1 MSEQTL
7 TSLAILTVNWDEG
20 HDLIKSFVPIV
31 AECIRKG
38 DDEPI
43 GLVDL
48 QAAVEKDAGIKI
60 PSGALEAILHR
71 CAREGLVRRSH
82 KVYVPVREQL
92 EQTNYPSTRREAL
105 QSYNLLL
112 TRLRTFAKCRYGIKW
127 SPEEADERLLA
138 FLKEGSV
145 PILAAA
151 TEGDPLPAGREQSRK
166 AKHVLSAF
174 AGMLAE
180 YDPEGFAAL
189 EVVVKGFVLSGVLYY
204 PDIGK
209 VETRFNELEVY
220 CDTPF
225 LLKAL
230 GFAEEG
236 FQVQA
241 IDLIELLQEL
251 GAKLR
256 CFHHTR
262 EELAGVLEAQA
273 RDLREGAE
281 SELAFD
287 YVTSR
292 RLRRDEIEEM
302 IVSVDRTLGKLGVE
316 IVDTPPWTEDLDETA
331 LEAVLD
337 EHVRYDPERPQARRK
352 DMRSLAAIARLRKMH
367 RVDSFEN
374 AKAVFVTTN
383 ADLAR
388 GSSRFFQEIEG
399 TGAIPLCLPVGMM
412 TRLAWVKRP
421 LSAPDLPK
429 HILIASSYASLNPSR
444 ALWVRYLQALT
455 RRREEGDLSDEE
467 YQFLRTSREARQALM
482 DTTLGKEDGFSW
494 GTVEEVLDHAKSV
507 MHAEAEERAKI
518 AEEAA
523 EQHQRDLKQFES
535 AHRRRI
541 DKQAATLGKVVSYG
555 VACLLGAAL
564 VVSVLAC
571 IPGAPLVELHQTK
584 LRIGVW
590 VCIGIGAAVTTYTV
604 LHRGITVAEIRS
616 RLSKRIERAWATRG
630 HARLDALHRTALT
643 E

>member
-7 TSLAILTVNWDEG
+7 TSLAILTVNWDDG

-38 DDEPI
+38 DDEPV

-82 KVYVPVREQL
+82 NVYVPVRERL
-92 EQTNYPSTRREAL
+92 EETNYPSTRREAL

-112 TRLRTFAKCRYGIKW
+112 ARLRTFAKCRYGIKW

-151 TEGDPLPAGREQSRK
+151 TEGDPLPPARESRK

-174 AGMLAE
+174 AGILAE

-204 PDIGK
+204 PDIAK

-236 FQVQA
+236 FRVQA
-241 IDLIELLQEL
+241 VDLIELLQEL

-281 SELAFD
+281 SDLAFD

-316 IVDTPPWTEDLDETA
+316 IVDTPAWTEDLDETA
-331 LEAVLD
+331 LEAALD
-337 EHVRYDPERPQARRK
+337 EHVNYDPERPQARRK
-352 DMRSLAAIARLRKMH
+352 DMMSLAAVARLRKMH

-374 AKAVFVTTN
+374 AKAIFVTTN

-444 ALWVRYLQALT
+444 ALWARYLQALT
-455 RRREEGDLSDEE
+455 QRREKGDLSDEE
-467 YQFLRTSREARQALM
+467 YQFLRSSREARQALM

-507 MHAEAEERAKI
+507 MHAEAEERAKN
-518 AEEAA
+518 AEKEAT
-523 EQHQRDLKQFES
+523 QRRLDLEKFEN
-535 AHRRRI
+535 AHRSKI
-541 DKQAATLGKVVSYG
+541 DRQAAMLGKVVSYG
-555 VACLLGAAL
+555 VAFLLGAAL

-571 IPGAPLVELHQTK
+571 IPGAPLVELHQAQ

-590 VCIGIGAAVTTYTV
+590 ICIGVGVVVTIYT
-604 LHRGITVAEIRS
+604 LLRRGMTVAEMRS
-616 RLSKRIERAWATRG
+616 RLSERIERAWATRG
-630 HARLDALHRTALT
+630 HARLDALHRTAVT